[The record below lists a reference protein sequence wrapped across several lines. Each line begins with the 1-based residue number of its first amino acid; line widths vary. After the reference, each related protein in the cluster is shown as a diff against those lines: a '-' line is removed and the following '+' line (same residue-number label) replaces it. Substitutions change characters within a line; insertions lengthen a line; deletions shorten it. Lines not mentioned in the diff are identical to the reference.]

1 MHILQ
6 KVQNLISN
14 DRVSAQRRKRLQE
27 LEQKICELSKKIIGQ
42 EKIIKM
48 KEKSDERITQPNGE
62 LQGMKQAK
70 VKLIRQMRS
79 ENERFR
85 SWKQEREKELIK
97 LRVQDRRRQ
106 NEMARME
113 RLHTKQQ
120 NVLKRKVEEAVAVNK
135 RLKYALAVQKSARE
149 RQLQQHGTAAKVQLW
164 ID

>member
-1 MHILQ
+1 MPFRHHVTIFI
-6 KVQNLISN
+6 VENYMVNLYF
-14 DRVSAQRRKRLQE
+14 
-27 LEQKICELSKKIIGQ
+27 
-42 EKIIKM
+42 
-48 KEKSDERITQPNGE
+48 
-62 LQGMKQAK
+62 QGMKQTK

-85 SWKQEREKELIK
+85 TWKQEREKELIK

-135 RLKYALAVQKSARE
+135 RLKVRIFVFIGSQ
-149 RQLQQHGTAAKVQLW
+149 
-164 ID
+164 